1 MQLPEPFRFV
11 DEGLPFGFAE
21 GLPAGAQIFADDGV
35 VHVRRYLA
43 DLAPLDLAPH
53 HERVHRAFDV
63 ARAVFFRLC
72 CIGVGCA
79 RIFVH
84 HLGPEQH
91 RWDQLLLLLLYHGD
105 RLTVY
110 KCRLLLLQHCGVNE
124 QRSQRDSG
132 IVGNLNLHR
141 TGIHHLGTTLGHYQ
155 MQVVIVLG
163 YHNFNFFRCT

>member
-21 GLPAGAQIFADDGV
+21 GLPAGAQIFADDGI
-35 VHVRRYLA
+35 VHVWGDFA

-63 ARAVFFRLC
+63 TRAVLFRLC
-72 CIGVGCA
+72 CIGVRCA

-91 RWDQLLLLLLYHGD
+91 RWNQLLLLNHGD
-105 RLTVY
+105 RLTV
-110 KCRLLLLQHCGVNE
+110 H
-124 QRSQRDSG
+124 
-132 IVGNLNLHR
+132 
-141 TGIHHLGTTLGHYQ
+141 
-155 MQVVIVLG
+155 
-163 YHNFNFFRCT
+163 